1 VIVQCIRGIRH
12 VLIAIVISLSCGK
25 AFAIDISAPPR
36 QAIDLPVGQ
45 GRLLQFDQPVEA
57 VFLADPTIADV
68 KVVSPEVVFVYG
80 TKLGTTN
87 LIATSA
93 DKTIK
98 ASLQFRVIADEK
110 PANDARSRLQP
121 SSTVRIS
128 LFGNRV
134 VATGP
139 THSTGEAIDMGA
151 VAETF
156 SPQGT
161 PPLNNTTIA
170 TSQQVNLR
178 VRFAEV
184 SRNDLTELGLD
195 WQAAVNVGGFSL
207 GLARNGARGAN
218 SGTSWAP
225 TDMSG
230 ADNGLSANLKVGAV
244 NINALIDAL
253 AQKGVVTI
261 LAEPNLTAV
270 TGQTASFLAGGEIP
284 IPVPQE
290 NGRTTIDYKPF
301 GVSLL
306 FTPTLLPGD
315 RIALRVRPEV
325 SALSA
330 AGGVKI
336 QGFDMPALTVRRADT
351 VVEVA
356 SGQTFA
362 IAGLFQR
369 ELTHG
374 ADQFPVLGDVPI
386 IGALFRSSRF
396 KRNETELVILITPYL
411 VKPTSDHRLATPLDR
426 PADGTAQ
433 VEGGAVGFIVK

>member
-1 VIVQCIRGIRH
+1 MIVQLVRRIRF
-12 VLIAIVISLSCGK
+12 IVVAWLMLLPCGQ
-25 AFAIDISAPPR
+25 AFGIDISAPSQ
-36 QAIDLPVGQ
+36 QAIDLAIGQ

-93 DKTIK
+93 DKAIK
-98 ASLQFRVIADEK
+98 ASLQLRVIADAK
-110 PANDARSRLQP
+110 PANDAKARLQP
-121 SSTVRIS
+121 NSTVRIS

-134 VATGP
+134 VATGRTRT
-139 THSTGEAIDMGA
+139 THEAIDMGA
-151 VAETF
+151 VADTF
-156 SPQGT
+156 SPSGM
-161 PPLNNTTIA
+161 PPLNDTTIA

-184 SRNDLTELGLD
+184 SRTDLMALGLD
-195 WQAAVNVGGFSL
+195 WQAAVNAGGFSL
-207 GLARNGARGAN
+207 GLSRKGA
-218 SGTSWAP
+218 SGTG
-225 TDMSG
+225 SG
-230 ADNGLSANLKVGAV
+230 LAASLQVGAV

-253 AQKGVVTI
+253 AQKGIVTV

-284 IPVPQE
+284 VPVPQD

-330 AGGVKI
+330 SGSIKI
-336 QGFDMPALTVRRADT
+336 EGFDVPALTVRRADT

-369 ELTHG
+369 ELTHS

-411 VKPTSDHRLATPLDR
+411 VAPSSTHTLATPLDR

>member
-1 VIVQCIRGIRH
+1 MACKIGCEVVKLLVQFVRHIRFLL
-12 VLIAIVISLSCGK
+12 VAWLAVISCGQ
-25 AFAIDISAPPR
+25 AFGIEISAPSH
-36 QAIDLPVGQ
+36 QAIDLAIGQ

-87 LIATSA
+87 LIASSA
-93 DKTIK
+93 DKAIK
-98 ASLQFRVIADEK
+98 ASLQLRVIADAK
-110 PANDARSRLQP
+110 PANEAKARLQP
-121 SSTVRIS
+121 NSTIRIS

-134 VATGP
+134 VATGQAR
-139 THSTGEAIDMGA
+139 TTGEAIDMGA
-151 VAETF
+151 VADTF
-156 SPQGT
+156 SSPT
-161 PPLNNTTIA
+161 VPPLNDTTIA

-184 SRNDLTELGLD
+184 SRTDLMALGLD
-195 WQAAVNVGGFSL
+195 WQAAVNAGGFSL
-207 GLARNGARGAN
+207 GLSRKSA
-218 SGTSWAP
+218 SGTGS
-225 TDMSG
+225 
-230 ADNGLSANLKVGAV
+230 GLSSSMQVGAV

-253 AQKGVVTI
+253 AQKGIVTV

-284 IPVPQE
+284 VPVPQD

-330 AGGVKI
+330 SGSIKI
-336 QGFDMPALTVRRADT
+336 EGFDVPALTVRRADT

-369 ELTHG
+369 ELTHS

-411 VKPTSDHRLATPLDR
+411 VAPSSTHTLATPLDR

>member
-1 VIVQCIRGIRH
+1 MCCGPAFGID
-12 VLIAIVISLSCGK
+12 VSTLSG
-25 AFAIDISAPPR
+25 
-36 QAIDLPVGQ
+36 QAIDLPLGQ

-98 ASLQFRVIADEK
+98 ASLQFRVVADEK
-110 PANDARSRLQP
+110 PANDAKSRLQP

-139 THSTGEAIDMGA
+139 TRSTGEAIDMGA

-184 SRNDLTELGLD
+184 SRNDLVELGLD

-207 GLARNGARGAN
+207 GLARNGAQGTGSLATNAN
-218 SGTSWAP
+218 GV
-225 TDMSG
+225 SG
-230 ADNGLSANLKVGAV
+230 ADNGLSANLKVGVV

-253 AQKGVVTI
+253 AQRGVVTI

-374 ADQFPVLGDVPI
+374 ADQFPVLGDLPI
-386 IGALFRSSRF
+386 LGALFRSSRF

-411 VKPTSDHRLATPLDR
+411 VKPSSDHTLATPLDR

>member
-1 VIVQCIRGIRH
+1 MACKIGCEVVKLLVQFVRH
-12 VLIAIVISLSCGK
+12 FRFLLVAWLAVISCGQ
-25 AFAIDISAPPR
+25 AFGIEISAPSH
-36 QAIDLPVGQ
+36 QAIDLAIGQ

-87 LIATSA
+87 LIASSA
-93 DKTIK
+93 DKAIK
-98 ASLQFRVIADEK
+98 ASLQLRVIADAK
-110 PANDARSRLQP
+110 PANEAKARLQP
-121 SSTVRIS
+121 NSTIRIS

-134 VATGP
+134 VATGQAR
-139 THSTGEAIDMGA
+139 TTGEAIDMGA
-151 VAETF
+151 VADTF
-156 SPQGT
+156 SSPT
-161 PPLNNTTIA
+161 VPPLNDTTIA

-184 SRNDLTELGLD
+184 SRTDLMALGLD
-195 WQAAVNVGGFSL
+195 WQAAVNAGGFSL
-207 GLARNGARGAN
+207 GLSRKSA
-218 SGTSWAP
+218 SGTGS
-225 TDMSG
+225 
-230 ADNGLSANLKVGAV
+230 GLSSSMQVGAV

-253 AQKGVVTI
+253 AQKGIVTV

-284 IPVPQE
+284 VPVPQD

-330 AGGVKI
+330 SGSIKI
-336 QGFDMPALTVRRADT
+336 QGFDVPALTVRRADT

-369 ELTHG
+369 ELNHS

-411 VKPTSDHRLATPLDR
+411 VAPSSTHTLATPLDR